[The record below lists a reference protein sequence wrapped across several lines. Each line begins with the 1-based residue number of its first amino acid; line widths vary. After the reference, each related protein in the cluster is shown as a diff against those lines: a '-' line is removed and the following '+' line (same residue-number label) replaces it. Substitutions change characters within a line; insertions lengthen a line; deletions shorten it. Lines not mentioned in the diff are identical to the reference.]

1 MKTKLRLAATLAI
14 DSDCNANQCRESN
27 RHSTPV
33 KIISDHMP
41 IGPEITSTGRVTFIT
56 NVCRVA
62 LTFRTK

>member
-1 MKTKLRLAATLAI
+1 MKTKLRLAATL
-14 DSDCNANQCRESN
+14 DSDCNANQYRESN

-41 IGPEITSTGRVTFIT
+41 IDPEITSTGRVTFIT